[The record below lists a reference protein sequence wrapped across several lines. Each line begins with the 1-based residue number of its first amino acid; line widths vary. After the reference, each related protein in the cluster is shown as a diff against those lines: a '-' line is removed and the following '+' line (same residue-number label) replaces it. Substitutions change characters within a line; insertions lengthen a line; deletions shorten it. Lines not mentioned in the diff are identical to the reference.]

1 MTPGLSPRTP
11 LLRTPPSRSRAV
23 RAACA
28 LLAAAALGSGLAG
41 CFPLVVGG
49 VAVGSLMVADRRT
62 AGTQVEDE
70 GIELQTVNRIYKE
83 LGDQPHVNVTSYNR
97 VVLLSGEV
105 PRADLLAAVEGMAK
119 ASGNV
124 RSVVNEL
131 VVAPNSTLSQR
142 SSDTFITGK
151 VRASLVDAKDIS
163 ASSFKVVTERGVV
176 YLLGTVSERE
186 ANRATSI
193 ARGVD
198 GVRKVVRVFELLS
211 EEELVRL
218 GAPRPAPVS
227 GDAAGAAA
235 APVQTPASTP
245 ASTSTS
251 APAGT
256 PATVLPPAAAPASVA
271 TPTPLPPL
279 APAGASAP
287 DSAGV
292 VTSPVTTSPLR

>member
-1 MTPGLSPRTP
+1 MTPGLNRPRTP
-11 LLRTPPSRSRAV
+11 LVRPFASRSRAV
-23 RAACA
+23 RAACT

-49 VAVGSLMVADRRT
+49 VAVGSLMAADRRT

-70 GIELQTVNRIYKE
+70 GIELQAVNRIYKE
-83 LGDQPHVNVTSYNR
+83 LGDQLHVNVTSYNR

-119 ASGNV
+119 AAGNV

-142 SSDTFITGK
+142 SGDTFITGK
-151 VRASLVDAKDIS
+151 VRASLVDAKDLS
-163 ASSFKVVTERGVV
+163 ASAFKVVTERGVV

-235 APVQTPASTP
+235 APAQTSTP
-245 ASTSTS
+245 ASTS

-287 DSAGV
+287 ASAGV

>member
-1 MTPGLSPRTP
+1 MTPGLNRPRTP
-11 LLRTPPSRSRAV
+11 LVRPFASRSRAV
-23 RAACA
+23 RAACT

-49 VAVGSLMVADRRT
+49 VAVGSLMAADRRT

-70 GIELQTVNRIYKE
+70 GIELQAVNRIYKE
-83 LGDQPHVNVTSYNR
+83 LGDQLHVNVTSYNR

-105 PRADLLAAVEGMAK
+105 PRADLLAAVEGMVK
-119 ASGNV
+119 AAGNV

-142 SSDTFITGK
+142 SGDTFITGK
-151 VRASLVDAKDIS
+151 VRASLVDAKDLS
-163 ASSFKVVTERGVV
+163 ASAFKVVTERGVV

-186 ANRATSI
+186 ARRATSI

-211 EEELVRL
+211 EEELARL
-218 GAPRPAPVS
+218 GAARPAPVS
-227 GDAAGAAA
+227 SDAAA
-235 APVQTPASTP
+235 
-245 ASTSTS
+245 
-251 APAGT
+251 AGT
-256 PATVLPPAAAPASVA
+256 PAPPPAPAASAA

-279 APAGASAP
+279 APAGSDAPAS
-287 DSAGV
+287 SGV
-292 VTSPVTTSPLR
+292 VTSPVSTSPLR

>member
-1 MTPGLSPRTP
+1 MTPGLSP
-11 LLRTPPSRSRAV
+11 RTPPSRSRAV
-23 RAACA
+23 RAACT

-49 VAVGSLMVADRRT
+49 VAVGSLMAADRRT

-70 GIELQTVNRIYKE
+70 GIELQAVNRIYKE
-83 LGDQPHVNVTSYNR
+83 LGDQLHVNVTSYNR

-119 ASGNV
+119 AAGNV

-142 SSDTFITGK
+142 SGDTFITGK
-151 VRASLVDAKDIS
+151 VRASLVDAKDLS
-163 ASSFKVVTERGVV
+163 ASAFKVVTERGVV

-186 ANRATSI
+186 ARRATSI

-211 EEELVRL
+211 EEELARL
-218 GAPRPAPVS
+218 GAARPAPVS
-227 GDAAGAAA
+227 SDAAA
-235 APVQTPASTP
+235 
-245 ASTSTS
+245 
-251 APAGT
+251 AGT
-256 PATVLPPAAAPASVA
+256 PAPPPAPAASAA

-279 APAGASAP
+279 APAGSDAPAS
-287 DSAGV
+287 SGV
-292 VTSPVTTSPLR
+292 VTSPVSTSPLR

>member
-1 MTPGLSPRTP
+1 MMNFAFSALKGSLAA
-11 LLRTPPSRSRAV
+11 RSAAT
-23 RAACA
+23 RAACT

-62 AGTQVEDE
+62 AGSQVEDE
-70 GIELQTVNRIYKE
+70 GIELRSVNRIYNE
-83 LGDQPHVNVTSYNR
+83 LGDQLHVNVTSYNR

-105 PRADLLAAVEGMAK
+105 PRADLVPTIEAMVRTT
-119 ASGNV
+119 GNV

-131 VVAPNSTLSQR
+131 VVAPKSTLPQR

-163 ASSFKVVTERGVV
+163 ASSYKVVTERGVV

-186 ANRATSI
+186 ASRATSI

-198 GVRKVVRVFELLS
+198 GVRKVVRVFEVLS
-211 EEELVRL
+211 EQELARL
-218 GAPRPAPVS
+218 SAPRPAPVS
-227 GDAAGAAA
+227 SDAGQT
-235 APVQTPASTP
+235 APPAEATPGTVVPTP
-245 ASTSTS
+245 L
-251 APAGT
+251 AP
-256 PATVLPPAAAPASVA
+256 LPPAAPAAVQNN
-271 TPTPLPPL
+271 
-279 APAGASAP
+279 
-287 DSAGV
+287 GV

>member
-1 MTPGLSPRTP
+1 MTLGLSPRTP

-23 RAACA
+23 RAACT

-49 VAVGSLMVADRRT
+49 VAVGSLMAADRRT

-70 GIELQTVNRIYKE
+70 GIELQAVNRIYKE
-83 LGDQPHVNVTSYNR
+83 LGDQLHVNVTSYNR

-119 ASGNV
+119 AAGNV

-142 SSDTFITGK
+142 SGDTFITGK
-151 VRASLVDAKDIS
+151 VRASLVDAKDLS
-163 ASSFKVVTERGVV
+163 ASAFKVVTERGVV

-186 ANRATSI
+186 ARRATSI

-211 EEELVRL
+211 EEELARL
-218 GAPRPAPVS
+218 GAARPAPVS
-227 GDAAGAAA
+227 SDAAA
-235 APVQTPASTP
+235 
-245 ASTSTS
+245 
-251 APAGT
+251 AGT
-256 PATVLPPAAAPASVA
+256 PAPPPAPAASAA

-279 APAGASAP
+279 APAGSDAPAS
-287 DSAGV
+287 SGV
-292 VTSPVTTSPLR
+292 VTSPVSTSPLR